1 MKYTTVI
8 MQTKRKIYVKYNEK
22 ANRGLPTDIPKVFDN
37 RSEAEI
43 EIYKI
48 WNKDIQKIKELYC
61 KHWES
66 KVSWKKFRKGY
77 NRDTQYLVEEIDDS
91 FFDKILVEIGLL
103 DRYYIDMKDLC
114 ELIENISFYGKDTN
128 ISIMSLNN
136 SFEDINLKIKYDD
149 YYKHEITLS
158 VLDKIKYKTCLNTFP
173 TVVVFE
179 LCSQIVNEYLGE
191 EKWGYIEG
199 IKEDNNVL

>member
-66 KVSWKKFRKGY
+66 KVSWR
-77 NRDTQYLVEEIDDS
+77 
-91 FFDKILVEIGLL
+91 
-103 DRYYIDMKDLC
+103 
-114 ELIENISFYGKDTN
+114 
-128 ISIMSLNN
+128 
-136 SFEDINLKIKYDD
+136 
-149 YYKHEITLS
+149 
-158 VLDKIKYKTCLNTFP
+158 
-173 TVVVFE
+173 
-179 LCSQIVNEYLGE
+179 
-191 EKWGYIEG
+191 
-199 IKEDNNVL
+199 